1 MAGALVG
8 VLSESRSLRIAKCRI
23 EDGFPGFRLVI
34 PLYSSVLHSLFRFA
48 IDGAFF
54 CFYRE
59 CSCGKKQ
66 ANYKSLGGLNFLAF
80 ALISVFQDLMFFQ
93 VLDHFSSPQRHRPV
107 PSTPP
112 ATSSRAKCRSTT
124 FLPTT
129 WHPSF
134 KNGSPPCLN
143 APIIDA
149 VLARQHPRINPF
161 HAC

>member
-1 MAGALVG
+1 MILGGALVG
-8 VLSESRSLRIAKCRI
+8 VLCSISIRIAKCRI
-23 EDGFPGFRLVI
+23 EDGFPGFRLAI

-66 ANYKSLGGLNFLAF
+66 ANYKSLEDKFGFWL
-80 ALISVFQDLMFFQ
+80 SVFQDLTCFL
-93 VLDHFSSPQRHRPV
+93 VLDHFSSPQRLRLRPV

-112 ATSSRAKCRSTT
+112 ATSSCAKCRSTT
-124 FLPTT
+124 FPT

-143 APIIDA
+143 APIDA
-149 VLARQHPRINPF
+149 VLARQHPRIDPF
-161 HAC
+161 HAR